1 MTAPATSGS
10 TAIEVA
16 KNGPYLVRGP
26 GLLRDS
32 RGEQTPARGAIALCR
47 CGNSSEKPFCDG
59 THAKIAFDGA
69 RLAAEP
75 ADPVDIYRGKRIAI
89 HDNRAICAHAGVCT
103 ENLPHVFRL
112 EQEPWVDADGA
123 DAEAIIELVKRCPS
137 GALSVTVDGTPVPA
151 GSPEC
156 TITASKNGPYFVTGE
171 VELKADGVTPR
182 VAERYALCRCGA
194 SKRKPFC
201 DGTHWA
207 MGFDESRGLQAGFWV
222 PPLGVKRFSLVVGG
236 LLIAGTAVAILGIEA
251 AGKWSA
257 RGFLTQLIPDLN
269 LVLEVLLIAGLTF
282 GYWLA
287 KRGNIAAHRYNQS
300 VFVLLNAVLVVLIMA
315 GSMANAEL
323 ESAADLAKLH
333 IGMPWLHAT
342 IGTVTVGS
350 GLWLVLQMNG
360 LLPRWLHVRGWKT
373 MMRLTLAGYWIV
385 ALLGLAIFYIWFLR

>member
-26 GLLRDS
+26 CLLRDA
-32 RGEQTPARGAIALCR
+32 RGEHTPARGAIALCR
-47 CGNSSEKPFCDG
+47 CGNSSRKPFCDG
-59 THAKIAFDGA
+59 THTKLAFDGA

-112 EQEPWVDADGA
+112 GQEPWVDADGA

-201 DGTHWA
+201 DGTH
-207 MGFDESRGLQAGFWV
+207 
-222 PPLGVKRFSLVVGG
+222 
-236 LLIAGTAVAILGIEA
+236 
-251 AGKWSA
+251 
-257 RGFLTQLIPDLN
+257 
-269 LVLEVLLIAGLTF
+269 
-282 GYWLA
+282 
-287 KRGNIAAHRYNQS
+287 
-300 VFVLLNAVLVVLIMA
+300 
-315 GSMANAEL
+315 
-323 ESAADLAKLH
+323 
-333 IGMPWLHAT
+333 
-342 IGTVTVGS
+342 
-350 GLWLVLQMNG
+350 
-360 LLPRWLHVRGWKT
+360 
-373 MMRLTLAGYWIV
+373 
-385 ALLGLAIFYIWFLR
+385 